1 MSSEPDN
8 SAVAKP
14 ELPGA
19 QTASSAHD
27 GLASDQSRQIPTIS
41 AVMALYNR
49 VNLMDASIRA
59 VLDQDDPDFELIVI
73 DDAST
78 DGSWESAQRWAATD
92 PRIRLDRFAN
102 NRGIAA
108 VRNRGIELARG
119 KYLATCDSDDLARP
133 YRFRLQRAVLDTADD
148 VVGVSGMMRAF
159 VDDPNSEGWQLD
171 YHHGLRDG
179 RPPFP
184 LACAMLR
191 ADAVRRFGYDPSL
204 QVAEDL
210 DLAYKLSTV
219 GTFVDLPEVLIDYRI
234 HEGGITSK
242 QRILERDNLRAQLR
256 GLRLYKGNFSPRGY
270 AVLCQSLL
278 RLTMATLGIGSGQ
291 QFQSRIA
298 HSGGNQINMR
308 STD

>member
-8 SAVAKP
+8 SAATKP
-14 ELPGA
+14 APPAA
-19 QTASSAHD
+19 QTASSAHSD
-27 GLASDQSRQIPTIS
+27 LGSDQGRQTPTVS

-49 VNLMDASIRA
+49 VNLMDASIQA

-92 PRIRLDRFAN
+92 SRIRLDRFPI

-148 VVGVSGMMRAF
+148 VVGVSGMVRAF

-171 YHHGLRDG
+171 YHYGLRDG

-191 ADAVRRFGYDPSL
+191 ADTVRRFGYDSSL

-234 HEGGITSK
+234 HKGGITSK
-242 QRILERDNLRAQLR
+242 QRTLERDNLRVQLR
-256 GLRLYKGNFSPRGY
+256 GLRLYKGKFSPRGY
-270 AVLCQSLL
+270 AVLCQSFF
-278 RLTMATLGIGSGQ
+278 RLAMATLGMESRH
-291 QFQSRIA
+291 QFQSRIE
-298 HSGGNQINMR
+298 HSGGNQIN
-308 STD
+308 TH